1 MEFYTGIDR
10 NRDDALEILHKDIT
24 DTCRV
29 VIERLNIPNTINPYK
44 YAVWR
49 PTIEHIQ
56 RVQQEI
62 GENVLASGLPVEIKD
77 HYSDTTY
84 NQIRPFNQTISIH
97 NFFEEYQLHSF
108 LIGFIKDFDEG
119 LAEVERLLPYLNSWA
134 LTDSMRVKAFDRDP
148 QRLLPYIG
156 NWLDSDHPYT
166 VRYGILCLMNYF
178 LDDRFQPEYLEKVSA
193 VRSEEYYVN
202 MMIAWYYA
210 TALAKQYEATV
221 PYIEEKRLS
230 TWVHNKTIQKAIESY
245 RITDEQKAY
254 LRTLKIK

>member
-1 MEFYTGIDR
+1 MMT
-10 NRDDALEILHKDIT
+10 A
-24 DTCRV
+24 
-29 VIERLNIPNTINPYK
+29 
-44 YAVWR
+44 
-49 PTIEHIQ
+49 IQ
-56 RVQQEI
+56 RKLFDLQDKGYQAGSIKLNPSVDPKTII
-62 GENVLASGLPVEIKD
+62 GVRIPALRKLAKELKGSEEANDFLSVLP
-77 HYSDTTY
+77 
-84 NQIRPFNQTISIH
+84 H

-119 LAEVERLLPYLNSWA
+119 LSEVERLLPYLNSWA
-134 LTDSMRVKAFDRDP
+134 LTDSMRIKAFDRDP

-221 PYIEEKRLS
+221 PYIDEKRLS